1 MQVQYTEAVPEFLYE
16 IPSIEKLYEIPYS
29 FIPCFAYSIWNKRW
43 VNLWS
48 LFTSL
53 MRVVR

>member
-29 FIPCFAYSIWNKRW
+29 FIPCFAHSIWNKRW
-43 VNLWS
+43 VNL
-48 LFTSL
+48 
-53 MRVVR
+53 